1 MDKID
6 ELNKDVIVI
15 HPQRVI
21 KDYAVGVYARVSTN
35 RKKHLDSLAVQ
46 VSGLACLAAAHMTW
60 FVADIFLDVAFAK
73 VGSLRSEF
81 NRMIDECEKGNLDI
95 ILTKSVIHFGRD
107 TKEGLEAIRKIRSCG
122 TRIIFETDKIDTETV
137 DDELLISVVQACSQ
151 AENDWR
157 SENIV
162 WGLRH
167 RAEDGISGLY
177 SRACC
182 YGYKKDKHG
191 ILIIDEEQAKVVKA
205 IFDWYL
211 EGLSVGGIIERL
223 KSKGVKSPKGKD
235 SWSKRAVEST
245 LTRRKYTGDVAIA
258 VPGNADCQ
266 YLNTDH
272 HAGIISKEK
281 FEAVELEMAA
291 RSNLEV
297 GEDGTVKR
305 KSKKYSSK
313 GKMKSDY

>member
-6 ELNKDVIVI
+6 ELNSDVIVI
-15 HPQRVI
+15 KPKRVI

-35 RKKHLDSLAVQ
+35 RKEQLDSLAVQ
-46 VSGLACLAAAHMTW
+46 VSGLTRLAASHMTW
-60 FVADIFLDVAFAK
+60 FVADIFLDVASAK
-73 VGSLRSEF
+73 VGSSRNEF

-95 ILTKSVIHFGRD
+95 ILTKSVSRFGRD
-107 TKEGLEAIRKIRSCG
+107 TKEGLEAIRKLKACG

-162 WGLRH
+162 WGLRR
-167 RAEDGISGLY
+167 RAEDGTSGLY
-177 SRACC
+177 SRVC

-191 ILIIDEEQAKVVKA
+191 MLIIDEEQAKVVRA

-211 EGLSVGGIIERL
+211 EGLSVVGIIERL

-258 VPGNADCQ
+258 DSGGSDRQ
-266 YLNTDH
+266 YLYSDH
-272 HAGIISKEK
+272 HSGIISKEK

-291 RSNLEV
+291 RSNVEV
-297 GEDGTVKR
+297 GEDGTIVR
-305 KSKKYSSK
+305 KKKKYSSK
-313 GKMKSDY
+313 K

>member
-1 MDKID
+1 MS
-6 ELNKDVIVI
+6 
-15 HPQRVI
+15 R
-21 KDYAVGVYARVSTN
+21 
-35 RKKHLDSLAVQ
+35 
-46 VSGLACLAAAHMTW
+46 
-60 FVADIFLDVAFAK
+60 
-73 VGSLRSEF
+73 
-81 NRMIDECEKGNLDI
+81 
-95 ILTKSVIHFGRD
+95 FGRD

-157 SENIV
+157 SENIRF
-162 WGLRH
+162 GLKH
-167 RAEDGISGLY
+167 RAEDGTSGLY
-177 SRACC
+177 SRAC

-191 ILIIDEEQAKVVKA
+191 MLIIDEEQAKVVRA

-211 EGLSVGGIIERL
+211 EGLSVGRIIERL

-258 VPGNADCQ
+258 DSGGSDRQ
-266 YLNTDH
+266 YLYSDH
-272 HAGIISKEK
+272 HSGIISKEK

-291 RSNLEV
+291 RSNVEV
-297 GEDGTVKR
+297 LEDGTIIR
-305 KSKKYSSK
+305 KKKKYSSK
-313 GKMKSDY
+313 RGTKL

>member
-35 RKKHLDSLAVQ
+35 RKEQLDSLSTQ
-46 VSGLACLAAAHMTW
+46 VSGLTRLAASHMTW
-60 FVADIFLDVAFAK
+60 FVADIFLDVASAK
-73 VGSLRSEF
+73 VGSSRNEF

-95 ILTKSVIHFGRD
+95 ILTKSVSRFGRD

-122 TRIIFETDKIDTETV
+122 TRIIFEADKIDTETV

-157 SENIV
+157 SENIRF
-162 WGLRH
+162 GLKH
-167 RAEDGISGLY
+167 RAEDGTSGLY
-177 SRACC
+177 SRAC

-191 ILIIDEEQAKVVKA
+191 MLIIDEEQAKVVRA

-211 EGLSVGGIIERL
+211 EGLSVCGIIERL
-223 KSKGVKSPKGKD
+223 KSRGVKSPKGKD

-258 VPGNADCQ
+258 DSGGSDRQ
-266 YLNTDH
+266 YLYSDH
-272 HAGIISKEK
+272 HSGIISKEK

-313 GKMKSDY
+313 GKMRPDY

>member
-1 MDKID
+1 MALDKID

-35 RKKHLDSLAVQ
+35 RKEQLDSLAVQ
-46 VSGLACLAAAHMTW
+46 VSGLTRLAAAHMTW
-60 FVADIFLDVAFAK
+60 FVADVFLDVASAK
-73 VGSLRSEF
+73 VGSSRNEF
-81 NRMIDECEKGNLDI
+81 NWMIDECEKGNLDI
-95 ILTKSVIHFGRD
+95 ILTKSVSRFGRD
-107 TKEGLEAIRKIRSCG
+107 TKEGLEVIRKIKACG
-122 TRIIFETDKIDTETV
+122 TRIIFEADKIDTETV

-157 SENIV
+157 SENIRF
-162 WGLRH
+162 GLKH
-167 RAEDGISGLY
+167 RAEDGTSGLY
-177 SRACC
+177 SRAC

-191 ILIIDEEQAKVVKA
+191 MLIIDEEQAKVVRA

-211 EGLSVGGIIERL
+211 EGLSVGRIIERL

-258 VPGNADCQ
+258 DSGGSDRQ
-266 YLNTDH
+266 YLYSDH
-272 HAGIISKEK
+272 HSGIIYKET

-291 RSNLEV
+291 RSNVEV

-313 GKMKSDY
+313 R

>member
-6 ELNKDVIVI
+6 ELNSDVIVI
-15 HPQRVI
+15 KPKRVI
-21 KDYAVGVYARVSTN
+21 KDYAVGIYARVSTN
-35 RKKHLDSLAVQ
+35 RKEQLDSLAVQ
-46 VSGLACLAAAHMTW
+46 VSGLTRLAASHMTW
-60 FVADIFLDVAFAK
+60 FVADIFLDVASAK
-73 VGSLRSEF
+73 VGSSRNEF

-95 ILTKSVIHFGRD
+95 ILTKSVSRFGRD
-107 TKEGLEAIRKIRSCG
+107 TKEGLEAIRKLKACG
-122 TRIIFETDKIDTETV
+122 TRIIFEADKIDTETV

-157 SENIV
+157 SENIRF
-162 WGLRH
+162 GLKH
-167 RAEDGISGLY
+167 RAEDGTSGLY
-177 SRACC
+177 SRAC

-191 ILIIDEEQAKVVKA
+191 MLIIDEEQAKVVRA

-211 EGLSVGGIIERL
+211 EGLSVVGIIERL
-223 KSKGVKSPKGKD
+223 KSRGVKSPKGKD

-258 VPGNADCQ
+258 DSGGSDRQ
-266 YLNTDH
+266 YLYSDH
-272 HAGIISKEK
+272 HSGIISKEK

-297 GEDGTVKR
+297 GEDGKMHR
-305 KSKKYSSK
+305 NSKKYSSK
-313 GKMKSDY
+313 K

>member
-1 MDKID
+1 MDNMN

-35 RKKHLDSLAVQ
+35 RKKQLDSLVVQ
-46 VSGLACLAAAHMTW
+46 VAGLTRLAAAHMTW
-60 FVADIFLDVAFAK
+60 FVADIFLDVASAK
-73 VGSLRSEF
+73 VGSSRSEF

-95 ILTKSVIHFGRD
+95 ILTKSVSRFGRD

-137 DDELLISVVQACSQ
+137 DDELLLSVVQACSQ

-162 WGLRH
+162 WGLRR
-167 RAEDGISGLY
+167 RAEDGTSDLY
-177 SRACC
+177 SRVC

-191 ILIIDEEQAKVVKA
+191 MLIIDEDQAQVVRD

-211 EGLSVGGIIERL
+211 KGLSIGGIIDKL
-223 KSKGVKSPKGKD
+223 
-235 SWSKRAVEST
+235 A
-245 LTRRKYTGDVAIA
+245 
-258 VPGNADCQ
+258 
-266 YLNTDH
+266 
-272 HAGIISKEK
+272 EK
-281 FEAVELEMAA
+281 KIK
-291 RSNLEV
+291 
-297 GEDGTVKR
+297 T
-305 KSKKYSSK
+305 SK
-313 GKMKSDY
+313 GKERLNLHSHEKNIQVMWQLRVQEYLRIVI